1 MVKIERILCPVD
13 FSEFSHHALAYATAM
28 ASWYGARV
36 TTLHVH
42 TLGVPPWVLASETGF
57 SGAEV
62 QRLSAVHRAQLTT
75 ELQRFTATTGTSD
88 VEVDCIVD
96 EGDEPAAAIVRA
108 SESTHADVIVLGTH
122 GRSGVARI
130 VLGSVTEHVLHLA
143 RCPVLAVPPHASA
156 TAIVI
161 PRLFGHILVAT
172 DFSDAAAAS
181 LTYALSLAQEANSR
195 LTVLHV
201 VEPPALDNEDEWAA
215 RGGGIPSVLD
225 AMKASAA
232 RQLAAA
238 IPASTRDWCV
248 VTERIEVGRPHREI
262 LRVAAEEGVGLV
274 VVGAHGYGVLERV
287 FFGSTAH
294 HVVRRATCPVLAV
307 RAHRA

>member
-36 TTLHVH
+36 TVLHVH
-42 TLGVPPWVLASETGF
+42 FLAVPPWVLASETGF
-57 SGAEV
+57 SAAEA
-62 QRLSAVHRAQLTT
+62 QRLSAVDRAQLTA
-75 ELQRFTATTGTSD
+75 ELQRFASTAGTSN
-88 VEVDCIVD
+88 VEIEFMVD
-96 EGDEPAAAIVRA
+96 EGDVPATIVSA
-108 SESTHADVIVLGTH
+108 SQSTKADLIVLGTH

-143 RCPVLAVPPHASA
+143 PCPVLAVPPRASA
-156 TAIVI
+156 SAAI

-181 LTYALSLAQEANSR
+181 LTYALSLAQEASSR
-195 LTVLHV
+195 LTLLHV
-201 VEPPALDNEDEWAA
+201 VEPPALGDEDEWAA
-215 RGGGIPSVLD
+215 RAAGIPSVVD

-238 IPASTRDWCV
+238 IPASARDWCR

-262 LRVAAEEGVGLV
+262 LRVAAEEGAGIV
-274 VVGAHGYGVLERV
+274 VLGAHGYGVLERV

-294 HVVRRATCPVLAV
+294 HVVRRAPCPVLAV
-307 RAHRA
+307 RAHRAAP